1 VINATFINKNHPQIF
16 FLKKDKKYKAMI
28 FFTLGKYILLN
39 LDQKEKLIIKEK
51 IIPQAIVFIHFLKY
65 ISKINPMNI
74 EYYY

>member
-1 VINATFINKNHPQIF
+1 
-16 FLKKDKKYKAMI
+16 M
-28 FFTLGKYILLN
+28 LGKYILLN

-51 IIPQAIVFIHFLKY
+51 IIPQAIVFIYFLKY